1 MLSNILS
8 SQYLLL
14 AGLAIA
20 TIFVG
25 GYLWLKPKKHN

>member
-1 MLSNILS
+1 MIEMFA

-14 AGLAIA
+14 AAMGVA

-25 GYLWLKPKKHN
+25 TYLWLKPKKP